1 MPSTASR
8 PPQAPCRP
16 WERHF
21 ARKNQRISAPQRYT
35 TPTNQLE
42 QGACNT
48 RSCAVDCATLSWT
61 TQTWSIAGR
70 LPRRALPVATP
81 TLPDSPLGRHVPQ
94 LSTPSRLRAGPL
106 LMMCAVASFTG
117 MVACVK
123 LVRIDLDAI
132 EVMWWRSLIGVP
144 LIALVAARGGSLRI
158 HRRGLLLL
166 RALFGFGAMGCYFT
180 AAKGLS
186 LADLSLISRSQ
197 PMIIAIIAPLLLGR
211 AERPHRGTWL
221 VMLVGLVGC
230 AVLLAPG
237 LSLGSTWG
245 LWALGAA
252 SFAAIAH
259 TIVRALGAT
268 ERPAAVVFW
277 FQVLV
282 ALFALVVLVT
292 TRGALPPV
300 PAQAHWLPLAGV
312 GLFAVLGQWLMT
324 RAYQVDQAARVAA
337 ASYVGPLW
345 AALVDI
351 ALFATLPGWHALVGG
366 SLIVG
371 AGVALALRR
380 PSG

>member
-1 MPSTASR
+1 M
-8 PPQAPCRP
+8 
-16 WERHF
+16 
-21 ARKNQRISAPQRYT
+21 
-35 TPTNQLE
+35 
-42 QGACNT
+42 
-48 RSCAVDCATLSWT
+48 
-61 TQTWSIAGR
+61 
-70 LPRRALPVATP
+70 
-81 TLPDSPLGRHVPQ
+81 PQ